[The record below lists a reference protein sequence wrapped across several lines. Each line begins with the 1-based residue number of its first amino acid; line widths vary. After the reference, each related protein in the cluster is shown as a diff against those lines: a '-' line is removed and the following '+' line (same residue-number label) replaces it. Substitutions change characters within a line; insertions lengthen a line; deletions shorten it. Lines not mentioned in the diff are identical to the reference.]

1 MEMSG
6 ICGTDKHTYLGETKQ
21 YAGTEAEMETPF
33 PIVQGHENVGIIAR
47 ITPSAAWNM
56 EYYGEKLSEGDRI
69 VWCPDIVCGK
79 CFYCRHIHGFL
90 WCSNMRSYGNSFT
103 CAEPPYLV
111 GGWSEYAHLRPGT
124 FIYKANPVLSSE
136 ELVLAEPFCITCS
149 LDKLKEMGAFS
160 SEGFNSGEVIVIQGV
175 GPIGMLHLI
184 RTRIMRA
191 GEVIVTDKSTYRLK
205 MALEFGA
212 DVALDVERTT
222 LQERVNRVKQM
233 TGGRGADV
241 VLEMTN
247 SPQAFVEGIEMLRRG
262 GTLLEMGNF
271 VDTGEVQINVH
282 RHICSKNIR
291 MVGLTNHP
299 TTGYGPSLKL
309 MEKYRN
315 TYPFKKL
322 ISHEYALS
330 DIDNAMQKAMSPDS
344 MKVVVRPNG

>member
-1 MEMSG
+1 
-6 ICGTDKHTYLGETKQ
+6 
-21 YAGTEAEMETPF
+21 
-33 PIVQGHENVGIIAR
+33 
-47 ITPSAAWNM
+47 
-56 EYYGEKLSEGDRI
+56 
-69 VWCPDIVCGK
+69 
-79 CFYCRHIHGFL
+79 
-90 WCSNMRSYGNSFT
+90 MRSYGNSFT

-124 FIYKANPVLSSE
+124 FTYKANHVLSSE
-136 ELVLAEPFCITCS
+136 ELVPAEPFCITCS

-160 SEGFNSGEVIVIQGV
+160 IEGFNSGDTVVIQGV

-184 RTRIMRA
+184 HTWIMGA
-191 GEVIVTDKSTYRLK
+191 GEVIVTDKSPYRLK

-212 DVALDVERTT
+212 DVALDVERTAF
-222 LQERVNRVKQM
+222 QERVDRVKQM
-233 TGGRGADV
+233 TEGRGADV

-247 SPQAFVEGIEMLRRG
+247 SPQAFVEGIEILRRG
-262 GTLLEMGNF
+262 GTLLEMGNS

-291 MVGLTNHP
+291 LVGLTNHP

-322 ISHEYALS
+322 ISNEYALS
-330 DIDNAMQKAMSPDS
+330 DIDNKPCENPCHRTA
-344 MKVVVRPNG
+344 